1 MEIADALEAR
11 DQRWAREKAKGSRGP
26 RHACDPRRTGG
37 GRTAET
43 RRGPAAQDHAV
54 RWIDEYVIANR
65 HSTATVEGRQKCL
78 KTHLLPLLGNMRIDQ
93 IGPAE
98 YQKIR
103 KARATQDVNSV
114 NKICD
119 QLTTMLNVAV
129 EWKLIASAPKIK
141 RLKAE
146 QKEMAVLTPE
156 EGEKLVDTALE
167 FGAKFHLVALLGVDG
182 GLRNSRSSGCAGRTS
197 TSIAVRSL
205 CRTGSGRAR
214 RGHPRA
220 RSTAGSPLTERLR
233 AALLAFPRTARY
245 VFVTYK
251 GTFIKTNHT
260 LPEWFAP
267 IWARAQIPRGIH
279 TLLDFAMDALDAG
292 VSLRTVQTL
301 LGHASI
307 VTTERYLHTRKGQHA
322 TAIQTLE
329 HSRQQRNWRKP
340 GEDYPIGPNLA
351 VNATL
356 WRPAGFDLRDGA
368 LGAVGDPDEGEL
380 DIAAADVGAALAG
393 GAGAGV
399 GVAGGVG
406 TGGGGP
412 CSWSGRWWR

>member
-1 MEIADALEAR
+1 MITKTVVRPYKGTEQWEADVFMLINGKEVRRRWRSPMPSKLATE
-11 DQRWAREKAKGSRGP
+11 RWAREKAKGFLADHGTP
-26 RHACDPRRTGG
+26 VTP
-37 GRTAET
+37 AEKEEEEPPK
-43 RRGPAAQDHAV
+43 PAEVLLLRDYAV

-182 GLRNSRSSGCAGRTS
+182 GLRNSEIIGLRWSDIDLDRGEIVVQNRIWKGQE
-197 TSIAVRSL
+197 
-205 CRTGSGRAR
+205 GPPKGKKHR
-214 RGHPRA
+214 RI
-220 RSTAGSPLTERLR
+220 PLTERLR

-279 TLLDFAMDALDAG
+279 TLRHTFATDALDAG

-340 GEDYPIGPNLA
+340 GEDYPTA
-351 VNATL
+351 
-356 WRPAGFDLRDGA
+356 
-368 LGAVGDPDEGEL
+368 
-380 DIAAADVGAALAG
+380 
-393 GAGAGV
+393 
-399 GVAGGVG
+399 
-406 TGGGGP
+406 
-412 CSWSGRWWR
+412 

>member
-1 MEIADALEAR
+1 MITKTVVRPYKGTAQWEADVFMLINGKEVRRRWRSPMPSKLATE
-11 DQRWAREKAKGSRGP
+11 RWAREKAKGFLADHGTP
-26 RHACDPRRTGG
+26 VTP
-37 GRTAET
+37 AEQEEEAPPK
-43 RRGPAAQDHAV
+43 PAEVLLLRDYAV

-78 KTHLLPLLGNMRIDQ
+78 KTHLLPLLGSMRIDQ

-182 GLRNSRSSGCAGRTS
+182 GLRNSEIIGLRWSDIDFDRGEIVVQNRIWKGQE
-197 TSIAVRSL
+197 
-205 CRTGSGRAR
+205 GPPKGKKHR
-214 RGHPRA
+214 RI
-220 RSTAGSPLTERLR
+220 PLTERLR
-233 AALLAFPRTARY
+233 AALLAFPRAARY

-279 TLLDFAMDALDAG
+279 TLRHTFATDALDAG

-340 GEDYPIGPNLA
+340 GEDYPTA
-351 VNATL
+351 
-356 WRPAGFDLRDGA
+356 
-368 LGAVGDPDEGEL
+368 
-380 DIAAADVGAALAG
+380 
-393 GAGAGV
+393 
-399 GVAGGVG
+399 
-406 TGGGGP
+406 
-412 CSWSGRWWR
+412 